1 MTIREVQSE
10 MRYRLTPKY
19 GLGEA
24 EAITELAME
33 EVFRR
38 NRVDL
43 LLSLDKDAGEERPA
57 MLEKIIARL
66 LDGEPIQY
74 ILGYE
79 TFMGIRLNVTPAVL
93 IPRPETEQLVSLVV
107 EREGRTEDLRIL
119 DAGTGSG
126 AIAIALLRNLRF
138 PIVTAIEI
146 SENALEVARANAA
159 RLHARIDFVQA
170 DMLAMGVGIFGP
182 FDVIVSNPPYVLES
196 EKNSMEDNVLGHEPE
211 RAIFVPDTDPLR
223 FYRALAQFAAA
234 GGVVKGGRIYFE
246 CNPLTVDSLADELV
260 KLGFTSVDVVRD
272 SFGKRRFITAKLAE
286 RL

>member
-10 MRYRLTPKY
+10 MRRRLTPKY
-19 GLGEA
+19 GEGEA

-33 EVFRR
+33 DVYRR

-57 MLEKIIARL
+57 ILEKIITRL

-79 TFMGIRLNVTPAVL
+79 TFMGFRLNVTPAVL

-107 EREGRTEDLRIL
+107 EKEGRTEDLRVL

-126 AIAIALLRNLRF
+126 AIAIALSRNLRF
-138 PIVTAIEI
+138 PIVTAIDI
-146 SENALEVARANAA
+146 SKNALDVARANAA
-159 RLHARIDFVQA
+159 RLHARIDFVEA
-170 DMLAMGVGIFGP
+170 DMLAIDSAVLGP

-196 EKNSMEDNVLGHEPE
+196 EKSNMEDNVLGHEP
-211 RAIFVPDTDPLR
+211 ATALFVPDTDPLR
-223 FYRALAQFAAA
+223 FYLALARYAVA

-246 CNPLTVDSLADELV
+246 CNPLTVGHLADELTI
-260 KLGFTSVDVVRD
+260 LGFTDVDIVRD
-272 SFGKRRFITAKLAE
+272 SFGKRRFLTATLAD